1 MSPLETITKSYN
13 KKDSRTNVNNSQKT
27 KRAQI
32 VSDLKV
38 KNRFYKTI

>member
-1 MSPLETITKSYN
+1 MSPLETITKSCN

-27 KRAQI
+27 IRAQI
-32 VSDLKV
+32 SNLKV